1 MGKLSIGTIGVIG
14 FACLAVLMVT
24 AVVLVSLVIVAPAYS
39 LEVWQRLRSARTGVA
54 RVERFLSVPPAAPR
68 APSWLPEPSN
78 DR

>member
-54 RVERFLSVPPAAPR
+54 RVERILSVPPAAPR